1 MLFAS
6 DTINTWNPDLNS
18 SSFYYTT
25 KELVTKVEKKKHLN
39 PSQYKTFD
47 NLKENVFIPIQANIL
62 SRKG

>member
-25 KELVTKVEKKKHLN
+25 KELVTKAEKKKHLN